1 MKHRWQIAISAGLL
15 AGLWAGVADVFQ
27 LVTWIGF
34 LSCSTFFAQAESGIK
49 GMFMAMSTNLSGVF
63 WGWLIIAGSSLFV
76 SPTFGYLFTAIA
88 TSAMCLQASYQKLAF
103 IPGAF
108 IGCCVTFAMGGDIA
122 AILPPLL
129 IGAMLGYSMS
139 LLTGQ
144 LINLTEKFQ
153 GLSVNKSVDAAS
165 NNAAKEL

>member
-1 MKHRWQIAISAGLL
+1 MENRWQIAISAGLL
-15 AGLWAGVADVFQ
+15 AAVWAGVADALH

-34 LSCSTFFAQAESGIK
+34 LSCSTFFAQTHSGIK
-49 GMFMAMSTNLSGVF
+49 GMFMAMSTNMSGVF
-63 WGWLIIAGSSLFV
+63 WGWLIISGSSFFV
-76 SPTFGYLFTAIA
+76 SPLFGYIFTGIA

-108 IGCCVTFAMGGDIA
+108 IGCCITFAMGGDVA
-122 AILPPLL
+122 AIIPPLL

-144 LINLTEKFQ
+144 LIALTKKFQ
-153 GLSVNKSVDAAS
+153 GVAAEPTAEES
-165 NNAAKEL
+165 